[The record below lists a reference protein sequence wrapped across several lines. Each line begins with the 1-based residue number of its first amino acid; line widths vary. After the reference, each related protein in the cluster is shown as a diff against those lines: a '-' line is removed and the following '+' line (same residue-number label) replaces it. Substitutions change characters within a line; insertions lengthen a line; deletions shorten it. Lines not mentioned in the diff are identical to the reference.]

1 VLSLSPL
8 WLAELVKPAA
18 TLSFQSW
25 VNHGFELASMK
36 VLKGA
41 EALPI

>member
-18 TLSFQSW
+18 SLSFHSW
-25 VNHGFELASMK
+25 LIHAFVLASMK

-41 EALPI
+41 DALPI